1 MFATRKTL
9 ERSQLKLVRTI
20 YFKITDGDK
29 HYYLREKAF
38 ASKHDGYID
47 IDKITKEE
55 YEKAILKE
63 ERTEEINIED
73 ARQGVK
79 NAIRRLY
86 IDVI

>member
-1 MFATRKTL
+1 MFITKKAL
-9 ERSQLKLVRTI
+9 ERSPLKLVRTI
-20 YFKITDGDK
+20 CFKIIDGDK

-38 ASKHDGYID
+38 ASKYDGYID

-63 ERTEEINIED
+63 EKTEEINIED
-73 ARQGVK
+73 ARQGIK

-86 IDVI
+86 IDV